1 MKKKITFIVLTILVF
16 FGCAFGAINM
26 YDNIRQQGEK
36 ELANTNL
43 YPRVED
49 VILRMIL
56 PIDQQLSDVPVE
68 DVAKTYLSLSFMD
81 SNTDYVNEY
90 LYFVSI
96 FNDEFSNWQNLFL
109 DESNYYYAVNL
120 ETGKTLST
128 QGIHSDQPD
137 ISHIFEDES
146 IQDDFIWY
154 AKVSFDEEGNV
165 TLMTSQEQFHN
176 TLDLQSLISD
186 IFAGTWATYGEDT
199 GVYASIN
206 PPTNIEITFAVPKN
220 GGSLV
225 DYYSYPMYTRINPM
239 NDNIAGMLSL
249 MAVGLCIVT
258 GLYMLIYPIRIV
270 EEIQP
275 YRTLKRI
282 KGEVYLF
289 VMPMVIMGVFV
300 ILGHLSENMIM
311 QDVNLYNGI
320 REYGFD
326 PQRILP
332 PLAILLWMLLF
343 FLFTLCVYIV
353 KYAFHIRLKNYFWN
367 HTCLGWF
374 FRACKNGMN
383 AVIQFDMHD
392 SVNQTLIKIL
402 GVNFIIIVGISFFF
416 VFGIIWAIIYT
427 IILFFILKNRF
438 VSIRNDYQVLLDA
451 TQRLSNGDFDIQ
463 IDQDLGLFNSLRDEF
478 SNIRDG
484 FEKAVNEEV
493 KSQKM
498 KTELISNVSHDLK
511 TPLTSIITYLDLLKN
526 PDATYD
532 EKKEY
537 MGVIERNTSRLKS
550 LIEDLF
556 EVTKVNTGNITLDLV
571 DMNIISLVQQ
581 VYFECQDALD
591 ANDLDVRITCSEE
604 KILCHLDSS
613 KTYRIFENLL
623 MNISKYALP
632 QSRVYIDISKLENEV
647 VLTFR
652 NISKDE
658 MHFDG
663 TEIVERFVQG
673 DKSRNAKGSGLGLA
687 IAKSFTEVQQGTFNV
702 VIDGDLFKVIVVFPT
717 IEEVKEPEEGI

>member
-1 MKKKITFIVLTILVF
+1 MKKKIIFVILTILVF
-16 FGCAFGAINM
+16 FGCAFSAVSM
-26 YDNIRQQGEK
+26 YDNIREHGEN
-36 ELANTNL
+36 ELENTNL

-56 PIDQQLSDVPVE
+56 PIDQQLSDVALE
-68 DVAKTYLSLSFMD
+68 DVAKTYLSINFMD
-81 SNTDYVNEY
+81 TNTNQTNDY
-90 LYFVSI
+90 LYYMNL
-96 FNDEFSNWQNLFL
+96 FNDQFVNWQNLFL

-120 ETGKTLST
+120 DTGKTIST
-128 QGIHSDQPD
+128 KNSHTDQPD
-137 ISHIFEDES
+137 ISHIFEDET

-154 AKVSFDEEGNV
+154 AKVSFDAQGNA
-165 TLMTSQEQFHN
+165 TLITSQEQFHN
-176 TLDLQSLISD
+176 TIEMQDLLYDVLD
-186 IFAGTWATYGEDT
+186 GNWPNNGENI
-199 GVYASIN
+199 GLYASIN

-220 GGSLV
+220 GGNLAN
-225 DYYSYPMYTRINPM
+225 YYSYPMYARINPM
-239 NDNIAGMLSL
+239 NDNIAEALCL
-249 MAVGLCIVT
+249 IAVGLCLVT
-258 GLYMLIYPIRIV
+258 GLYMLIYPVGIV

-282 KGEVYLF
+282 KGEIYF
-289 VMPMVIMGVFV
+289 FIMPFV
-300 ILGHLSENMIM
+300 ILSVFAIIVYLSERMIT
-311 QDVNLYNGI
+311 QNTYLYNGI
-320 REYGFD
+320 RGYGFN
-326 PQRILP
+326 PQLILP
-332 PLAILLWMLLF
+332 PLATLLWMLLF
-343 FLFTLCVYIV
+343 FLFTLCVFII
-353 KYAFHIRLKNYFWN
+353 KYAFHVRIKNYFWN
-367 HTCLGWF
+367 YTCTGWF

-383 AVIQFDMHD
+383 SVIQFDMHD

-402 GVNFIIIVGISFFF
+402 GLNCLIIIGISVFF
-416 VFGIIWAIIYT
+416 VFGFVWAIIYN

-438 VSIRNDYQVLLDA
+438 ISIKQDYQVLLDA
-451 TQRLSNGDFDIQ
+451 TRRLSNGDFDIH

-511 TPLTSIITYLDLLKN
+511 TPLTSIISYLDLLKN
-526 PDATYD
+526 PELTN
-532 EKKEY
+532 EQKKEY
-537 MGVIERNTSRLKS
+537 MDVVERNTSRLKS

-591 ANDLDVRITCSEE
+591 AKQLDVRITCSEE
-604 KILCHLDSS
+604 KILCHLDSA

-632 QSRVYIDISKLENEV
+632 QSRVYVDISKLEKEV
-647 VLTFR
+647 ILTFR
-652 NISKDE
+652 NISQDE

-663 TEIVERFVQG
+663 SEIVERFVQG
-673 DKSRNAKGSGLGLA
+673 DKSRNATGSGLGLA

-717 IEEVKEPEEGI
+717 IEEVVL